1 MKTFISA
8 ALLSL
13 MLMGC
18 GSGTDKILASQEET
32 NAKIDS
38 LISFL
43 NEPRFKLSKRT
54 SRPATLSVDFF
65 NMKQKLPIKKN
76 N

>member
-32 NAKIDS
+32 NAKI
-38 LISFL
+38 
-43 NEPRFKLSKRT
+43 ET
-54 SRPATLSVDFF
+54 TET
-65 NMKQKLPIKKN
+65 
-76 N
+76 